1 MNAAELLSEFDD
13 RHRGHLVYEG
23 PYRLTG
29 RERLGRE
36 LAGLLELFSDWRQR
50 IYRFENSH
58 GASVVLYRPLAA
70 PSMRWDLIAARFE
83 GHDPL
88 AFRYLGAPESDL
100 RWREVQRLL
109 DRIKAG
115 DGRA

>member
-1 MNAAELLSEFDD
+1 MNTTDLLSEFDD
-13 RHRGHLVYEG
+13 RHRSHLVYEG
-23 PYRLTG
+23 PYRLTS

-36 LAGLLELFSDWRQR
+36 LAGLLELFDDWRQR
-50 IYRFENSH
+50 IYRFENSY
-58 GASVVLYRPLAA
+58 GASVVLYRPLTA

-83 GHDPL
+83 GHGPF
-88 AFRYLGAPESDL
+88 AFRYQGAPANDL

-115 DGRA
+115 DGGA